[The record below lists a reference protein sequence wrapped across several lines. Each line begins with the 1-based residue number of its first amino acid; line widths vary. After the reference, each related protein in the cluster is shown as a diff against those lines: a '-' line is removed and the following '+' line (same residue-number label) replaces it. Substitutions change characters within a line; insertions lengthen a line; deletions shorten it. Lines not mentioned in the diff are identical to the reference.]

1 MALRAENGVSERST
15 GTGTRLGIAAVV
27 TLNLALAMGV
37 AGGVTW
43 LAARPG
49 LRLRVDL
56 TAAGENTLDVNA
68 RAVLDG
74 VQGDDPILID
84 VFLRPLPAPL
94 DQISARAQ
102 QRLAGLLRLA
112 HEHRPELVEVAH
124 HALAGPTG
132 VSETEARM
140 RELGISEVD
149 VVVVSRGDRKE
160 VLRFLGDVAEIDIG
174 RPANMPGGFEPPSL
188 ISFRGEEA
196 LVKAILK
203 VTQGERPHAYF
214 SWGHGER
221 NVYGEDPR
229 DLGLLEH
236 ALRQDGFIV
245 KRWVSEEQGAVP
257 SDCAVLA
264 LIAPEE
270 PLSAHEI
277 GLVRDHVDR
286 GGSLIAVPGHRLIA
300 GEGTVSELLEGY
312 GVRVGEGVVSRP
324 YVGAGGSPVYGIP
337 ECAEVVVR
345 AAGMAARH
353 PITASLRRADRR
365 VRIVFSRPLERASK
379 PTGGIL
385 LDLLSASEFTW
396 ADLPDEDGV
405 HRWNWDEEREA
416 EGPFSLAMTS
426 RFPPPL
432 PGPAPPVGTM
442 EQRPESRVL
451 ALGAPDLFANAL
463 FDTNRDFL
471 LNAFNWAASR
481 EYRVSITP
489 RDPDLR
495 RLELGAGRG
504 LFALTMCAVVALP
517 LVCLLLGLGV
527 AWKRRR

>member
-1 MALRAENGVSERST
+1 MSAERGASER
-15 GTGTRLGIAAVV
+15 GTGRATRLGIAATVS
-27 TLNLALAMGV
+27 LNLALAAGA
-37 AGGVTW
+37 AGGLTW

-49 LRLRVDL
+49 LRSRIDL
-56 TAAGENTLDVNA
+56 TAGGENTLDANS
-68 RAVLDG
+68 REVLDG
-74 VQGDDPILID
+74 VQGEEPILVD

-112 HEHRPELVEVAH
+112 WEQRPELVRLTH

-132 VSETEARM
+132 AGETEARM
-140 RELGISEVD
+140 RELGITEIG

-160 VLRFLGDVAEIDIG
+160 IVRFLGDVAEIDIG
-174 RPANMPGGFEPPSL
+174 RPANMPGGYVPPRL
-188 ISFRGEEA
+188 LAFRGEEA
-196 LVKAILK
+196 IVKAVLK

-214 SWGHGER
+214 SSGHGER
-221 NVYGEDPR
+221 NLYGEDPR
-229 DLGLLEH
+229 DLGLLEA

-257 SDCAVLA
+257 DDCAVLA
-264 LIAPEE
+264 LIAPQE
-270 PLSAHEI
+270 PLSPRERDF
-277 GLVRDHVDR
+277 VREFVDR
-286 GGSLIAVPGHRLIA
+286 GGSLIAVPGHRRIA
-300 GEGTVSELLEGY
+300 GEGSVSELLEGY

-345 AAGMAARH
+345 AEGMAARH
-353 PITASLRRADRR
+353 PITASLRRAERR
-365 VRIVFSRPLERASK
+365 VRIVFSRPLERGRK
-379 PTGGIL
+379 PTGGVL

-405 HRWNWDEEREA
+405 HRWEWDEESER
-416 EGPFSLAMTS
+416 EGPFSLALTS

-432 PGPAPPVGTM
+432 PGPAPPPGTM
-442 EQRPESRVL
+442 EERPESRVL
-451 ALGAPDLFANAL
+451 GLGAPDLFANVL

-481 EYRVSITP
+481 EYRVSISP

-495 RLELGAGRG
+495 RLELGSGSG
-504 LFALTMCAVVALP
+504 LFVLTMAAVVVLP
-517 LVCLLLGLGV
+517 LSCLLLGLGV
-527 AWKRRR
+527 AFKRRR